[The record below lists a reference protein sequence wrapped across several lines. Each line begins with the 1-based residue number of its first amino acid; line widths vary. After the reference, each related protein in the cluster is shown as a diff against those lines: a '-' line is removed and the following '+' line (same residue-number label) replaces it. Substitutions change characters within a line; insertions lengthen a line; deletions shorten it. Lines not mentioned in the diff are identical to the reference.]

1 MRIIN
6 ADDFGKDEMTT
17 LAIAE
22 SFRKG
27 YISQTT
33 LMVNMPWAK
42 KAVDFAKREG
52 FADRVG
58 LHLNLTESASGEKIP
73 IPRGEMLR
81 REIRSQIEKFLSFNL
96 PLKHCDSHHHVHF
109 KLKVA
114 VALMPLLR
122 QYGFESIR
130 RPYNIDLGC
139 SFGGLA
145 RHIRNGLFVCYANIN
160 GLRMTRWFG
169 GVPKNDCL
177 EDLEIMV
184 HPVRSTNGELVNV
197 ERFDRVTGKP
207 LYGRPMADLHGEI
220 VAL

>member
-22 SFRKG
+22 SFRQG
-27 YISQTT
+27 YINQTT
-33 LMVNMPWAK
+33 LMVNMPWAE
-42 KAVDFAKREG
+42 KAVNLAKREG

-73 IPRGEMLR
+73 IPRGKMLR
-81 REIRSQIEKFLSFNL
+81 REMRSQIEKFLSFNL

-109 KLKVA
+109 KPKVA
-114 VALMPLLR
+114 VPLMPLLR

-145 RHIRNGLFVCYANIN
+145 RHVRNGVFVCYANIN
-160 GLRMTRWFG
+160 GLRMTKRFG
-169 GVPKNDCL
+169 GVPKDDCL
-177 EDLEIMV
+177 EDVEIMV
-184 HPVRSTNGELVNV
+184 HPVLSANGLLVNA
-197 ERFDRVTGKP
+197 EHFDRASGRP
-207 LYGRPMADLHGEI
+207 LSGRPMSNLYGDVVEI
-220 VAL
+220 